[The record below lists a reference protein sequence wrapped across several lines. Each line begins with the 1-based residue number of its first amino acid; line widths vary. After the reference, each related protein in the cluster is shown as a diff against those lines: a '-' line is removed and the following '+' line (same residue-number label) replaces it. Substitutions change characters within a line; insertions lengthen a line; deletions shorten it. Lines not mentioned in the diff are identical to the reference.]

1 MARLIWVIHQQTRD
15 VTGRYHATP
24 PQTGPDPIGA
34 LCLRSFELRL
44 AIYGRQR
51 YIATSGDGFETTVSL
66 RPDFV
71 SRCPGG
77 VRRRDILQG
86 VPPSHHGEEISNIVP
101 RNCKFLW
108 MLYFPQKIAKNDKN
122 K

>member
-51 YIATSGDGFETTVSL
+51 YIATNGDGFETIPIREGQVRFGSVRAAFL
-66 RPDFV
+66 PNAERPGTC
-71 SRCPGG
+71 R
-77 VRRRDILQG
+77 IT
-86 VPPSHHGEEISNIVP
+86 
-101 RNCKFLW
+101 
-108 MLYFPQKIAKNDKN
+108 
-122 K
+122 